1 MQAKKRQDKDI
12 EIKDLHSSLRMPGD
26 PENQA
31 PESPQTASSSTQQS
45 AVLIPRSGLPPFPPF
60 DPLSNPAN
68 TGPRWRKWLRRFEN
82 LLISLRETNPIVKR
96 GLLITYVGETTNDIF
111 DTLPN
116 TGTDYAAAVESL
128 TQRFDPSTN
137 KDMEIY
143 EFRQITQESGETINE
158 FYCRLKEKSSSC
170 EFTNAEAELRT
181 QIIHKTSDN
190 RLRRKALRE
199 EMDLKALLTY
209 GLTLEQSDRHSK
221 LLEED
226 HKTSRQT
233 NFIGGKKKT
242 RNARGDILPR
252 IQKHGTTHK

>member
-1 MQAKKRQDKDI
+1 
-12 EIKDLHSSLRMPGD
+12 MPGD

-68 TGPRWRKWLRRFEN
+68 TGPRCRKWLRRFEN
-82 LLISLRETNPIVKR
+82 LLISLRETDLIVKR
-96 GLLITYVGETTNDIF
+96 GLLLTYVGETTNDIF
-111 DTLPN
+111 DTLPS

-158 FYCRLKEKSSSC
+158 FYRRLKEKSSSC
-170 EFTNAEAELRT
+170 EFTN
-181 QIIHKTSDN
+181 
-190 RLRRKALRE
+190 
-199 EMDLKALLTY
+199 
-209 GLTLEQSDRHSK
+209 
-221 LLEED
+221 
-226 HKTSRQT
+226 
-233 NFIGGKKKT
+233 
-242 RNARGDILPR
+242 
-252 IQKHGTTHK
+252 

>member
-1 MQAKKRQDKDI
+1 M
-12 EIKDLHSSLRMPGD
+12 
-26 PENQA
+26 
-31 PESPQTASSSTQQS
+31 
-45 AVLIPRSGLPPFPPF
+45 
-60 DPLSNPAN
+60 
-68 TGPRWRKWLRRFEN
+68 
-82 LLISLRETNPIVKR
+82 
-96 GLLITYVGETTNDIF
+96 GETTNDIF
-111 DTLPN
+111 DTLLS
-116 TGTDYAAAVESL
+116 TGTDYAAAVKSL
-128 TQRFDPSTN
+128 TQRFNPSTN

-143 EFRQITQESGETINE
+143 EFLHSRIRGNNE
-158 FYCRLKEKSSSC
+158 FYRRLKEKSSSC
-170 EFTNAEAELRT
+170 EFTNAEAEIRT

-233 NFIGGKKKT
+233 NFIGGKKT

-252 IQKHGTTHK
+252 IQKHGATHK

>member
-1 MQAKKRQDKDI
+1 MQAKKRQDKDV

-82 LLISLRETNPIVKR
+82 LLISLRETDPIVKR
-96 GLLITYVGETTNDIF
+96 GLLLTYVGETTNDIF

-158 FYCRLKEKSSSC
+158 FYRRLKEKSSSC
-170 EFTNAEAELRT
+170 
-181 QIIHKTSDN
+181 
-190 RLRRKALRE
+190 
-199 EMDLKALLTY
+199 
-209 GLTLEQSDRHSK
+209 
-221 LLEED
+221 
-226 HKTSRQT
+226 
-233 NFIGGKKKT
+233 
-242 RNARGDILPR
+242 
-252 IQKHGTTHK
+252 